1 MINKI
6 DIPFGDLKIDIERV
20 IDVDSG
26 KIFQIKADVLH
37 RTSSLFLNKQTVIEY
52 ESQVPVHN
60 DSNGI
65 IGFAAL
71 SQEKDAIVAEI
82 YLDSATPERLS
93 LETDGLKF
101 WPHINIHPSF
111 YPDTI
116 RIASLCLL
124 SKPTDDSTIQAI
136 NA

>member
-101 WPHINIHPSF
+101 
-111 YPDTI
+111 
-116 RIASLCLL
+116 
-124 SKPTDDSTIQAI
+124 
-136 NA
+136 